1 MISYLSQHANLNV
14 STAAPAL
21 KPFVIFSGG
30 SAGGVGVFT
39 NYEYV
44 ASKLPFAT
52 VVGAPVGGFPPEIEW
67 YTGPGAAPP
76 SEDLHN
82 GQFKTHNELFGS
94 FVNKNCARALGPDSR
109 YLCGIPYLLY
119 PHLQTPLFVIEAIT
133 DSVVMCGFEGLDC
146 TPKGLISKAVWG
158 YINQYG
164 HNATKNFAQIN
175 PKRDGLFAPSC
186 LLHTGFLVDKPLLAN
201 MSAGQA
207 LFAWAQQYM
216 PRQAGQVEPSEQ
228 DKGGTGRVPGLEG
241 PFIFMDSC
249 STHEFMPPCNHHCP
263 PITQP

>member
-1 MISYLSQHANLNV
+1 MNFLDPS
-14 STAAPAL
+14 STKTVLVPSDLTPA
-21 KPFVIFSGG
+21 
-30 SAGGVGVFT
+30 T
-39 NYEYV
+39 CV
-44 ASKLPFAT
+44 ASLTCCIRTSKP
-52 VVGAPVGGFPPEIEW
+52 
-67 YTGPGAAPP
+67 
-76 SEDLHN
+76 
-82 GQFKTHNELFGS
+82 
-94 FVNKNCARALGPDSR
+94 
-109 YLCGIPYLLY
+109 
-119 PHLQTPLFVIEAIT
+119 PLFVIEAIT

-241 PFIFMDSC
+241 PFIFMAPAAPMSSC
-249 STHEFMPPCNHHCP
+249 LPATITAHPSPNLSPEHAALPNLAARPPTSTTTPGPSLP
-263 PITQP
+263 